1 MSLPTKQEVVQE
13 AQTKGFSDR
22 VKFGAKLGHQHAKN
36 EKLSS
41 FLSDL
46 RSYEAPVAAQ
56 LDAASVEISKFL
68 PMQQKSG
75 AKHFDEEQVALAMA
89 TAAGDR
95 ATLENEI
102 RGPGASHLTYACDR
116 LCKITGTT
124 EADVDYLFKMLVDL
138 PEKRRKV
145 FLKSL
150 LKHRKVA
157 VLDRYCGHLSSDK
170 DFYAQLRAFLHG
182 CSHKL
187 VVQHFA
193 ELANR
198 EQFVEF
204 YHLARYHAPALLEII
219 ESQLK
224 AAFGQENQ
232 TGSVWVSWNNYLCC
246 QHGARGI
253 DLLLASRVHSARLL
267 ELASQYPPLYMYSN
281 TYYPTMPQL
290 IMRQWPLFT
299 KHHGDALFAFAQKC
313 TYPLHS
319 YHVFTFSL
327 NSVQKREQI
336 YQFLEVSIPEKVDPN
351 VTEPDQIS
359 LPDTYLRAIGAF
371 TKISYLPDVMAH
383 MNKLVDWADRY
394 SDKFP
399 ALKKFTYWIYSS
411 IFTNAA
417 GAVKRLYNQK
427 VIDLEDQRLKA
438 LEQLRINGKHFS
450 ELSAQSLEKK
460 LLDVAPYRYMIE
472 AIYER
477 FLPAFEED
485 VKAVY
490 EQTGKLNHRVE
501 LRVNN
506 ILVFWSTIYQ
516 QTDLSLKA
524 TKSVLRL
531 LNAYTFKSAQFQ
543 KPWALGLGGV
553 LGNLRRF
560 VHPSTRKRHLL
571 VHSAEHVRYEE
582 AASKEAHKL
591 LLELITKHLDGEHDT
606 RPFLNSIITQTNYQ
620 WSWAQLSDF
629 WKLCK
634 VQYFIELCKDK
645 QEDMVIS
652 LLQSVPIEAAQP
664 VLQALLEPKVCTP
677 AQRTK
682 LIPYL
687 SVADAKNRK
696 LFEQGTSSSSAPE
709 RAAALIR
716 MTKATAR
723 LPFAQSEIEAY
734 GTYLKDATA
743 TQAMLKEATATLSF
757 IAKRIK
763 NATFADRCIYQALA
777 FDDEDFNTVWLAPGV
792 GPEQFAVW
800 LEMLDDHLQNPNH
813 NLYTVEIE
821 NQEQY
826 EDALSEYKFSPWK
839 VQPQTLWTKLTSRA
853 IGLGVRRNDDALLE
867 FGFNVAAKIG
877 VVEFGAGDPLGNRVA
892 RDILSLAGYMVSIRD
907 PKRSDEIVTK
917 MISMIRKFVLD
928 PELKEMKELQLYR
941 SMINAVPIAHLHH
954 IPMLYKHLVGLYEKA
969 LASVQPLKIEDVL
982 KPLSVSTGYEEEAEM
997 EALAQ
1002 EAILPTLV
1010 LKHPRRVYLVPVLVD
1025 YVFNVALKSWA
1036 AAGFVQVAWKTRL
1049 QTAFSEHRK
1058 AFTGP
1063 NKLYNA
1069 PKGERLRK
1077 FEMAVAEKF
1086 ARELVAICP
1095 SALHMP
1101 RIQRIFAQV
1110 DPSLLFKHISN
1121 ETENLDDIVD
1131 ETEKLQRMQRAAL
1144 LGPFYT
1150 SFAAPAAPA
1159 KAPVRGRRPRG
1170 ARGATAIGETSLM
1183 ERSVP
1188 LMTTLRDVIKK
1199 WKRGQSTK
1207 SADNTNYF
1215 LPMLCYGTL
1224 AWHADQVKSFG
1235 TGLYQ
1240 AILNGMRPQA
1250 QQKKFVILWSLLPT
1264 TSYADIVTFLQQ
1276 NDSSFQPSVEEE
1288 SATEEDDN
1296 KMDVDEVSTPTP
1308 NPAAGDSEAEA
1319 AKVLL
1324 PLAIVE
1330 SAIRGTTMNDE
1341 PLAPLPFLLSPTFL
1355 SSNYSRIAVQAV
1367 QSLMPYVPG
1376 GLLTSALSY
1385 LLKDHRKTL
1394 KTTAH
1399 KQIIR
1404 FLAEHVCLEHWDIFV
1419 SEWNHP
1425 KTHRDV
1431 RITLLN
1437 EAFSALNVAKGE
1449 VLDRVWQILE
1459 MATKHKE
1466 ADVVC
1471 ALLKAAPS
1479 QFPSRILAAAHYP
1492 FVLLNTRV
1500 KNQFQSLTE
1509 TKIPT
1514 ECAARYMN
1522 KIVLPLLNLD
1532 AGITG
1537 SDLQFLALDCIPRW
1551 SSYVNEANE
1560 GEPDYH
1566 KVCTILLSYLL
1577 KSLETDVLWVTDK
1590 KKERDVAL
1598 ARWQHVCSNFTKL
1611 LTFHPESLKRA
1622 EMVSNTN
1629 LKPSDYIIEGA
1640 AGLMSTLMVSLI
1652 KTAETLNQNEPVAP
1666 APADQLRWR
1675 RLTNILDCLNHL
1687 VVSCCDLKVVA
1698 KKNAT
1703 LEEQNT
1709 WLDPLHKSSF
1719 WPLFIEELTVVLLKQ
1734 IEPLY
1739 DNMSAFFGAYHKL
1752 IEASSEHAK
1761 LRAPCYE
1768 AINGW
1773 IQELSGYGTREDA
1786 VGDMIKGLKD
1796 RLAHWA
1802 TPTQA
1807 ALDIKYLVTITS
1819 SLLTTASSC
1828 ASLIETIIDFL
1839 ELLLK
1844 LSSGI
1849 EVILPGFS
1857 HVITDAPGVVAAML
1871 SRVVYPTYDVLNSA
1885 RKRFM
1890 EWLVGRALEVQADF
1904 VAKSNDSHT
1913 RLSYA
1918 QVQYAKLWR
1927 QVLAKLGGGGI
1938 AKYVPH
1944 HARAILDAAAFEG
1957 PILDLTYTIIECWL
1971 NPDTVLVDPALAGYG
1986 NPGVD
1991 YEYAVRLLDDL
2002 IHVNLNP
2009 ARSEQENKDLPVSYV
2024 LNVVQG
2030 AIYALENL
2038 PAAQRLL
2045 HLHKASSWWIL
2056 FNESFIIDQTFP
2068 TFDEHS
2074 LGNRRLGSSFL
2085 LSAVTEAIAV
2095 PEAQVNVTPLVTLIK
2110 DLHECRGSLQSPP
2123 TIFRNLFPFAPV
2135 LAQYRERCQ
2144 FLAQEILL
2152 KQGEALALSPPSTKG
2167 MDAKDAAAATT
2178 KKTWR
2183 PELLALAEEIMS
2195 TTTIAPR
2202 FNFAEQTL
2210 LLTSVMYKWPVQEQ
2224 GKK

>member
-41 FLSDL
+41 FLNDI

-68 PMQQKSG
+68 PVQQKSG

-95 ATLENEI
+95 STLENEI

-124 EADVDYLFKMLVDL
+124 EADVDYLFKLLLEL
-138 PEKRRKV
+138 PEKRRKA
-145 FLKSL
+145 FLRSL
-150 LKHRKVA
+150 LKHRKIA
-157 VLDRYCGHLSSDK
+157 VLDRYCGHLSSTK

-182 CSHKL
+182 CSHNL

-193 ELANR
+193 ELVKR
-198 EQFVEF
+198 EKHTEI
-204 YHLARYHAPALLEII
+204 YHFARYHAPALLEIL

-232 TGSVWVSWNNYLCC
+232 TGSVWETWHLYLTSH
-246 QHGARGI
+246 HGHRGAT
-253 DLLLASRVHSARLL
+253 LFLASRVTSARLL
-267 ELASQYPPLYMYSN
+267 ELASQYPPLYTYSN
-281 TYYPTMPQL
+281 SYYPTMPATVLQN
-290 IMRQWPLFT
+290 WALFT
-299 KHHGDALFAFAQKC
+299 KYHGDALFAFAQKC

-327 NSVQKREQI
+327 DNIEKREQF
-336 YQFLEVSIPEKVDPN
+336 YRFLEVSIPEKVDSKI
-351 VTEPDQIS
+351 TEADQLS
-359 LPDTYLRAIGAF
+359 LPNIFEKANAAF
-371 TKISYLPDVMAH
+371 SKISYLPDVMAH
-383 MNKLVDWADRY
+383 MNKLVDWANRY
-394 SDKFP
+394 SDKYP
-399 ALKKFTYWIYSS
+399 ALKKFTYWLYST
-411 IFTNAA
+411 IFSNAIA
-417 GAVKRLYNQK
+417 AVKRLYNEQ
-427 VIDLEDQRLKA
+427 VAELERQRINA
-438 LEQLRINGKHFS
+438 LERLRIAGKHFS
-450 ELSAQSLEKK
+450 EINAESLEKK
-460 LLDVAPYRYMIE
+460 LVDIAPYRRMVE
-472 AIYER
+472 AIYDQ
-477 FLPAFEED
+477 FLPPFEED
-485 VKAVY
+485 VKSVY
-490 EQTGKLNHRVE
+490 EQTGKLNHHVERRV
-501 LRVNN
+501 RA
-506 ILVFWSTIYQ
+506 ILAFWVIISRQSDY
-516 QTDLSLKA
+516 SLTA

-531 LNAYTFKSAQFQ
+531 VDAYTFKTAEFQ
-543 KPWALGLGGV
+543 TTWASGMLAALTH
-553 LGNLRRF
+553 LRNF
-560 VHPSTRKRHLL
+560 VQDTFKKNHAL
-571 VHSAEHVRYEE
+571 VHSEEHMRHAESD
-582 AASKEAHKL
+582 SKEAHKL
-591 LLELITKHLDGEHDT
+591 LLEKITKHLDGENDT
-606 RPFLNSIITQTNYQ
+606 RPTLNVIITRYP
-620 WSWAQLSDF
+620 WPWAQLSDF

-634 VQYFIELCKDK
+634 VEYFIELCKDGK
-645 QEDMVIS
+645 DDLIVE
-652 LLQSVPIEAAQP
+652 LLKSVPCAVAQP
-664 VLQALLEPKVCTP
+664 ILQALLEPKVCTP
-677 AQRTK
+677 SQRTK
-682 LIPYL
+682 FIPYL
-687 SVADAKNRK
+687 SIADPKNRK

-716 MTKATAR
+716 MTNATAR
-723 LPFAQSEIEAY
+723 LPFGKSETQAY
-734 GTYLKDATA
+734 GAYLKDATA
-743 TQAMLKEATATLSF
+743 TQAMLKEVTATLSF
-757 IAKRIK
+757 IIKRIK

-777 FDDEDFNTVWLAPGV
+777 FKEDEFNTVWLAPGV
-792 GPEQFAVW
+792 GPEQFALW

-826 EDALSEYKFSPWK
+826 TDALSEYKFSPWS
-839 VQPQTLWTKLTSRA
+839 VQPRTLWTMLISRA
-853 IGLGVRRNDDALLE
+853 IFLGVSRRDDALLE
-867 FGFNVAAKIG
+867 FGFEVAAKIG
-877 VVEFGAGDPLGNRVA
+877 LVEFGAGDPLGS
-892 RDILSLAGYMVSIRD
+892 SLNPHVQKLVGYMVSLRD

-917 MISMIRKFVLD
+917 LVALTKKFVLD
-928 PELKEMKELQLYR
+928 GELKELKELQLYR
-941 SMINAVPIAHLHH
+941 CMINAIPIAHLCHV
-954 IPMLYKHLVGLYEKA
+954 PMLYKHLVGLYEKA
-969 LASVQPLKIEDVL
+969 LASVEPLMIEDVL
-982 KPLSVSTGYEEEAEM
+982 KPQSVYTGYEEEAVK

-1010 LKHPRRVYLVPVLVD
+1010 TKHPRRVHLVPVLVD

-1036 AAGFVQVAWKTRL
+1036 AADFVGVAWKIRL

-1063 NKLYNA
+1063 SKLYNA
-1069 PKGERLRK
+1069 PQGERLRK

-1131 ETEKLQRMQRAAL
+1131 EAEKLQRMQRAGL
-1144 LGPFYT
+1144 LGPFYAAF
-1150 SFAAPAAPA
+1150 SAPAVVPKTPVRRLRAPPTRYASAPA
-1159 KAPVRGRRPRG
+1159 
-1170 ARGATAIGETSLM
+1170 TSLK
-1183 ERSVP
+1183 ERAVP

-1199 WKRGQSTK
+1199 WKRGQSAK
-1207 SADNTNYF
+1207 SSDNTNYF

-1224 AWHADQVKSFG
+1224 AWHADQLKSFG

-1240 AILNGMRPQA
+1240 AILNSMRPQA

-1264 TSYADIVTFLQQ
+1264 TSYADIVNFLQQ

-1288 SATEEDDN
+1288 SVTEEDDN
-1296 KMDVDEVSTPTP
+1296 KMEVDEDSTPKP
-1308 NPAAGDSEAEA
+1308 AEA
-1319 AKVLL
+1319 ATGADTEKEAAKLQL

-1367 QSLMPYVPG
+1367 QSLMPYVHG

-1385 LLKDHRKTL
+1385 LLKEHRKTL

-1404 FLAEHVCLEHWDIFV
+1404 FLAEDVSVEHWDIFV

-1437 EAFSALNVAKGE
+1437 EAFNALNVAKGD
-1449 VLDRVWQILE
+1449 VLERVWQVLE

-1471 ALLKAAPS
+1471 ALLKAAPT
-1479 QFPSRILAAAHYP
+1479 QAPSRSVVSAYYP
-1492 FVLLNTRV
+1492 DVLLNTRV

-1537 SDLQFLALDCIPRW
+1537 SDLQFLALDSIPRW
-1551 SSYVNEANE
+1551 SSYVNDTTE

-1590 KKERDVAL
+1590 KKERDVAA
-1598 ARWQHVCSNFTKL
+1598 ARWEHICFVFTTL
-1611 LTFHPESLKRA
+1611 LTYHSQTKKRSELDSDTSLKR
-1622 EMVSNTN
+1622 
-1629 LKPSDYIIEGA
+1629 SDYVIEGA
-1640 AGLMSTLMVSLI
+1640 AGLMSTLMVTLI
-1652 KTAETLNQNEPVAP
+1652 KNAETLNQNEPVAP

-1675 RLTNILDCLNHL
+1675 RLTNVLGCLRYL
-1687 VVSCCDLKVVA
+1687 VADACDLKVVA

-1703 LEEQNT
+1703 LEEQST
-1709 WLDPLHKSSF
+1709 WLDPLRKSSF
-1719 WPLFIEELTVVLLKQ
+1719 WPLFIEQLTVVLLQ
-1734 IEPLY
+1734 QVEPLHA
-1739 DNMSAFFGAYHKL
+1739 NMPAFFAAYQKL
-1752 IEASSEHAK
+1752 IEAATEHAK
-1761 LRAPCYE
+1761 LRAPCYN
-1768 AINGW
+1768 AISGW
-1773 IQELSGYGTREDA
+1773 VQELTGYGTREDA
-1786 VGDMIKGLKD
+1786 VGDMIAGLND

-1819 SLLTTASSC
+1819 SLLTSATSC

-1844 LSSGI
+1844 LSSGV

-1857 HVITDAPGVVAAML
+1857 HVLPDTPGVVATML

-1890 EWLVGRALEVQADF
+1890 EWLVLRALEVQADF

-1913 RLSYA
+1913 KLSYA

-1927 QVLAKLGGGGI
+1927 QVLAKLSGSDI

-1957 PILDLTYTIIECWL
+1957 DIRDLTYGIIESWL
-1971 NPDTVLVDPALAGYG
+1971 NPDTVLVDPALAGHG
-1986 NPGVD
+1986 LPGVD
-1991 YEYAVRLLDDL
+1991 YEYAVRLLDDM
-2002 IHVNLNP
+2002 IHINLNP

-2030 AIYALENL
+2030 ALYALEHSVS
-2038 PAAQRLL
+2038 AQRLL
-2045 HLHKASSWWIL
+2045 HLHKASSWWIM
-2056 FNESFIIDQTFP
+2056 FNEAFILDQCFP
-2068 TFDEHS
+2068 TFDNRS
-2074 LGNRRLGSSFL
+2074 LGNQRLGSSFL
-2085 LSAVTEAIAV
+2085 LSAVVEAIQV
-2095 PEAQVNVTPLVTLIK
+2095 PEAQVNVKPLVTLIK

-2123 TIFRNLFPFAPV
+2123 TIFRDLFPFAPV

-2152 KQGEALALSPPSTKG
+2152 QQGEALALSPPPTKG
-2167 MDAKDAAAATT
+2167 MDAKAAAAVST

-2183 PELLALAEEIMS
+2183 PELLALAEEIIT
-2195 TTTIAPR
+2195 TTTITPR
-2202 FNFAEQTL
+2202 FDFAQHSL
-2210 LLTSVMYKWPVQEQ
+2210 QLTSVMYKWPVQEE
-2224 GKK
+2224 KK